1 MIQTKFLPE
10 WGTYLMISFSG
21 WVTLSHLLMS
31 GYFCVKEGEAQ
42 SGFDDNPVVK
52 TGANIFVVGTLGLSA
67 AVVMSIVLNQKYTF

>member
-1 MIQTKFLPE
+1 M
-10 WGTYLMISFSG
+10 YLMISFSG
-21 WVTLSHLLMS
+21 WVTLSHLLMT

-67 AVVMSIVLNQKYTF
+67 AVVMSIVLN